1 MQYLTKEM
9 KEKAKKR
16 KCPLMNLY
24 YEAPGLCI
32 VPEEDGC
39 GDSKSE
45 TDGEQADEEGAR
57 QGPDNS

>member
-1 MQYLTKEM
+1 
-9 KEKAKKR
+9 
-16 KCPLMNLY
+16 MNLY

-39 GDSKSE
+39 GDSESE

>member
-1 MQYLTKEM
+1 MNAIFDERN
-9 KEKAKKR
+9 ERKKP
-16 KCPLMNLY
+16 KNENVLY

-57 QGPDNS
+57 QGPGNS